1 MLRWSGIILGVLTVI
16 WIVLQRETLSWVSLG
31 GGFALASALIVMLY
45 KPENPPQVP
54 ADEKLKWQLRIDEL
68 QAEASQTVD
77 GLNNEVQKLQQ
88 KAIRSEERCNSYQK
102 LVEVHQQEIEKLK
115 GENQS
120 LGELLIQKERKLNE
134 LNLSKMEPDLFDME
148 RRQTETINR
157 QLKKQLSE
165 TKKKLESRD
174 LLS

>member
-16 WIVLQRETLSWVSLG
+16 WVVLQRETLSWVSLG

-45 KPENPPQVP
+45 KPEKPSQVP